1 MTNVNGQQAY
11 PVSVVGGSTIK
22 VSEYGNYIRVQLNQ
36 FDSVVVCDVNNG
48 RFATLDEYKSGS
60 FVIGYNVL
68 AKQAQSAYLAIDGI
82 IFYAEMQLI
91 GKSDHCSHDGTI
103 ESMEEFISKYP
114 EEYYNLYSLEY
125 MKCNFIRGFNKEI
138 KRMEELQ
145 KIYNRDY
152 KLNEI
157 LD

>member
-36 FDSVVVCDVNNG
+36 FDSVVVCDVN
-48 RFATLDEYKSGS
+48 
-60 FVIGYNVL
+60 I
-68 AKQAQSAYLAIDGI
+68 KQSQSAYLAIDGI
-82 IFYAEMQLI
+82 IFYAEMQLTD
-91 GKSDHCSHDGTI
+91 KDFFDPMPHDGTI

-114 EEYYNLYSLEY
+114 KEYYNLYSLEY

>member
-36 FDSVVVCDVNNG
+36 FDSVVVCDVNI
-48 RFATLDEYKSGS
+48 R
-60 FVIGYNVL
+60 
-68 AKQAQSAYLAIDGI
+68 QAQSAYLAIDGI

-157 LD
+157 L

>member
-36 FDSVVVCDVNNG
+36 FDSVVVCDVN
-48 RFATLDEYKSGS
+48 
-60 FVIGYNVL
+60 I
-68 AKQAQSAYLAIDGI
+68 KQMQSSYLAINGV

-152 KLNEI
+152 KLEKI
-157 LD
+157 LVDGWDKGGDNTKEDF